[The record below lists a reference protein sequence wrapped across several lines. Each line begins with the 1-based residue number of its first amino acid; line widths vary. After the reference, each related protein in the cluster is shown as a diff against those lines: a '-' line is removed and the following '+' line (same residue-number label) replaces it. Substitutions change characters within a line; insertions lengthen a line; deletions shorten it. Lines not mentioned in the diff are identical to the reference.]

1 MPRLNFVEDKIVE
14 SEINNQTILD
24 VSLNNSIPHIHACG
38 GNARCSTCRVIIL
51 EGLENLEPRND
62 AEKKLSLIKGFEENI
77 RIACQTK
84 FKGDIK
90 LRRLVIDQDDIEIA
104 IKEKSSTSGKEENI
118 AILFS
123 DIRGFTSFSEKAL
136 AYDVIHILNRYF
148 KRMGSAILTNE
159 GYIDKYIG
167 DGLMALF
174 GINKSSPLET
184 CLSAINAA
192 LEMIIELDK
201 LNEYLQS
208 HFGLKFEI
216 GIGIHYGSVILGEV
230 GHPEKMQF
238 TAIGDNVNI
247 ASRIESSTKKAGVR
261 LLVSETVYK
270 IVQSKVTKG
279 NIFETKLKGKT
290 GKFLLYNL
298 LKVNEDL
305 KLCVEDIRVK
315 IHESILL
322 IDAPKYIRL
331 AFHDAGNFDKQN
343 NSGGLNASILFELDR
358 EENNGLEQVIT
369 KIKNF
374 KEGLGD
380 FEISY
385 ADLIALFAAESL
397 SKLGG
402 PYVLVEMGRK
412 DSNQAGEKMKINS
425 TDLTLNELIQKFSEM
440 GFTIKEFVALSGAH
454 TVGYN
459 SHIPFTQTPYVFDN
473 TYYKELINSQENSQ
487 FLNTD
492 KQLLNSEL
500 TKEYLKE
507 FSENNQLFLDSFK
520 NSFEKLLHLGF
531 N

>member
-14 SEINNQTILD
+14 TEETNQTILD
-24 VSLNNSIPHIHACG
+24 VSLKNAIPHIYACG
-38 GNARCSTCRVIIL
+38 GNARCSTCRVMIL
-51 EGLENLEPRND
+51 DGLENLEPRNE
-62 AEKKLSLIKGFEENI
+62 AEKKLSTVKGFEENI

-104 IKEKSSTSGKEENI
+104 IKEKSSTSGREENI

-174 GINKSSPLET
+174 GIHKSSPLET
-184 CLSAINAA
+184 CLSAINSA
-192 LEMIIELDK
+192 LEMIKELDK
-201 LNEYLQS
+201 LNEYLQA

-238 TAIGDNVNI
+238 TAIGDNVNT

-270 IVQSKVTKG
+270 IVESKVTRG

-290 GKFLLYNL
+290 GKFLLYNI

-305 KLCVEDIRVK
+305 KLCVEDIRIK
-315 IHESILL
+315 IHEYILQL
-322 IDAPKYIRL
+322 DAPKYIRL
-331 AFHDAGNFDKQN
+331 AFHDAGNFDKLN
-343 NSGGLNASILFELDR
+343 HTGGLNASILFELDR
-358 EENNGLEQVIT
+358 EENAGLEPIIT

-374 KEGLGD
+374 KESLGE
-380 FEISY
+380 FEISF

-402 PYVLVEMGRK
+402 PFVLVEMGRK

-425 TDLTLNELIQKFSEM
+425 TEFTISDLIQKFSEM
-440 GFTIKEFVALSGAH
+440 GFTEKELVALSGAH

-459 SHIPFTQTPYVFDN
+459 SKKPFTQTPYVFDN
-473 TYYKELINSQENSQ
+473 SYFKELINSKENDQ
-487 FLNTD
+487 FLRTD
-492 KQLLNSEL
+492 KELLNSEI
-500 TKEYLKE
+500 TKEILKE
-507 FSENNQLFLDSFK
+507 FSENNQFFLECFKESFQ
-520 NSFEKLLHLGF
+520 KLLHLGF